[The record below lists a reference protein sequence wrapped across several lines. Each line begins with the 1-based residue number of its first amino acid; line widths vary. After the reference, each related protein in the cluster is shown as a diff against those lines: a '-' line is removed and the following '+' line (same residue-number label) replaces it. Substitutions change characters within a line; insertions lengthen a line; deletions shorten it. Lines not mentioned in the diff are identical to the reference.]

1 VSRPSSTSAA
11 TASAANADLIARV
24 RIGDRAAAS
33 QFCRQFGAR
42 VRGLVAVRLG
52 RSLVDVDDGD
62 DIVQETLLE
71 ALERLPAYTHRS
83 TGALVHWLG
92 TLVESRIATLARRA
106 RTTKRGGGKV
116 VRGADLGD
124 TAARSLDAA
133 AGDASPSAAVRA
145 RELDPALE
153 RALLALGQPRREI
166 VYGRLV
172 LEMEF
177 AEIAAGL
184 ALPNVDSVRA
194 QFHHAVQELR
204 RRLGS
209 EPPGT

>member
-1 VSRPSSTSAA
+1 LS
-11 TASAANADLIARV
+11 SAANADLIARV
-24 RIGDRAAAS
+24 CGGDRAAAA
-33 QFCRQFGAR
+33 QFCRRFGSR

-52 RSLVDVDDGD
+52 RSLLDVSDRD

-71 ALERLPAYTHRS
+71 ALARLPAYTHRS

-92 TLVESRIATLARRA
+92 TLVESRIRTVARRA
-106 RTTKRGGGKV
+106 GAEKRGGGKV

-124 TAARSLDAA
+124 TAARSLADAA
-133 AGDASPSAAVRA
+133 VDAPPSAAVRA

-166 VYGRLV
+166 VYSRLV

-177 AEIAAGL
+177 AEIAASL
-184 ALPNVDSVRA
+184 DLPNVDSVRA
-194 QFHHAVQELR
+194 QFHQAVQELR
-204 RRLGS
+204 RRLGADG
-209 EPPGT
+209 PGPG